1 MIEKNRVLCHY
12 EYLPDFIS
20 HYVIK
25 DNMGQVKLP
34 KVLLKK
40 KLPIVYIAEFDALC
54 SHCLH
59 QVDLIQK
66 NNAHSD
72 FKLVVGV

>member
-1 MIEKNRVLCHY
+1 
-12 EYLPDFIS
+12 
-20 HYVIK
+20 
-25 DNMGQVKLP
+25 MGQVKLP